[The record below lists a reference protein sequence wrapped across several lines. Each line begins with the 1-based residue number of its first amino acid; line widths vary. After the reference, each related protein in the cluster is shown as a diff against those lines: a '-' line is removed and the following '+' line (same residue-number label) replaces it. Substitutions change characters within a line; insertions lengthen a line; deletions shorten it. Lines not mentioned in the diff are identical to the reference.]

1 MLPAAQFLLMLLY
14 ALLPVL
20 TLAWALLAG
29 DGVSDDV
36 ESSEVDLGELLDEE
50 GLFHEVGRVTGGGV
64 QGKRICAFGR

>member
-50 GLFHEVGRVTGGGV
+50 GLLHEEGRVTGGGV
-64 QGKRICAFGR
+64 CVEAGGA